1 MFLHPLRSLAAGCAS
16 PQTHLQL
23 SAVLHQVIWGWPCF
37 LLPGGVQHSKYCVC
51 PSHFRWWCFIS
62 SDQFFCGRSESRLP
76 FLIYHWA
83 RICGRY
89 FIGSHCETNW
99 QTATGWRA
107 GLNRRDFWWRWWRGP
122 FVKPTQWVKS
132 FLVDVLHLWRGMAG
146 SSAKSRSSS
155 WLVMV
160 HWMLWCLSAL
170 LANDGREKLSAC
182 TQM

>member
-16 PQTHLQL
+16 SQTHPRL
-23 SAVLHQVIWGWPCF
+23 SAVLHQVILGCPCF
-37 LLPGGVQHSKYCVC
+37 LLPGGVHLREIRSSSIRSTVC
-51 PSHFRWWCFIS
+51 AQAIL
-62 SDQFFCGRSESRLP
+62 DDEFFGRHSESRVP

-83 RICGRY
+83 RTCGTY
-89 FIGSHCETNW
+89 FIDSHCEMD
-99 QTATGWRA
+99 WRA
-107 GLNRRDFWWRWWRGP
+107 DVNRRDFWWRWWRGP

-132 FLVDVLHLWRGMAG
+132 FLVDVLHLWRGMAE

-170 LANDGREKLSAC
+170 LANVGREKLSAC